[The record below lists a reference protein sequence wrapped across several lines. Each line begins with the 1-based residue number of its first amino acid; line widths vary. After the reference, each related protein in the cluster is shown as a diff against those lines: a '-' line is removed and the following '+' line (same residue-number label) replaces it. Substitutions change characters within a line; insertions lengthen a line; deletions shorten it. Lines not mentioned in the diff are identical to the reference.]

1 MSTRLLE
8 RRPPIIVDGNGGLF
22 LLSAGYPGAHFWSV
36 GMIRHSPN
44 PSSVTRSNGLIEI
57 PPPAPSHIPSENEHD
72 AADGIIL
79 PEPRPSS
86 CLEYP
91 PQNVP
96 SCIQEETADAD
107 GPTDLRGSI
116 IRWRDKVPER
126 WDLLST
132 SSDSVQESEVSTG
145 LHSDLIYHLTEWNHW
160 IFRTLVD
167 TRSMLVDSQIHGRGR
182 VPAWKSLIVILGL

>member
-1 MSTRLLE
+1 M
-8 RRPPIIVDGNGGLF
+8 V
-22 LLSAGYPGAHFWSV
+22 GYPGAHLWSV
-36 GMIRHSPN
+36 GMIRHPAN
-44 PSSVTRSNGLIEI
+44 PSSETRSNGLIEI
-57 PPPAPSHIPSENEHD
+57 PPSAPSHILSEIEHD
-72 AADGIIL
+72 TADGMAL
-79 PEPRPSS
+79 PEPRLSS
-86 CLEYP
+86 RLEYP
-91 PQNVP
+91 PQDVP
-96 SCIQEETADAD
+96 SCIQEEAADAG
-107 GPTDLRGSI
+107 GPTDLRSSI
-116 IRWRDKVPER
+116 VSWRDKVPER